1 LISNRTTLKANLIP
15 KLLDFDVDFMRV
27 AYVGTM
33 GIPANY
39 GGFETCVEEVATR
52 LAKRG
57 HEITVYCGYRGN
69 KPPATSYKN
78 VKLIYVP
85 CLQNKFLDFPFRA
98 FVSTIDTLHRN
109 FDIVHFFGSD
119 AWPFTL
125 LPRVFSSKTVLT
137 LDGLVWNRTSY
148 PIWVRKILRSTSRFA
163 LYFPQLAIVDS
174 KSVQDWYR
182 KNLGRFPIYVPYG
195 ANIDLTEADEKILDK
210 RNLRNKKY
218 VLFVGRLVQEK
229 GVHYLIEAFKGI
241 KTDSELVIVGGNPY
255 DKEYE
260 LFLRKNAAKNTR
272 FLGYVYGRDYEN
284 ICKGAYIYVTP
295 SELEGTSPA
304 LLTAMALGKCVL
316 VSDIPENLETI
327 GDAGFSFKNGNS
339 ADLREKL
346 RFLLANPETVKKI
359 QGKTIDRIEKY
370 YDWNIITNQVERI
383 YISLQSNVRLKGE

>member
-1 LISNRTTLKANLIP
+1 MKI
-15 KLLDFDVDFMRV
+15 

-33 GIPANY
+33 GIPASY

-52 LAKRG
+52 LAKKG
-57 HEITVYCGYRGN
+57 HEVTVYCGYRN
-69 KPPATSYKN
+69 QKILAKSYKN
-78 VKLIYVP
+78 VQLEYVP
-85 CLQNKFLDFPFRA
+85 CLKNKFLDFPFRA
-98 FVSTIDTLHRN
+98 LMSTLDVLHRN

-119 AWPFTL
+119 AWPFTI
-125 LPRVFSSKTVLT
+125 LPRILFSKSVLT

-148 PIWVRKILRSTSRFA
+148 PIWVRKILRSTARFA
-163 LYFPQLAIVDS
+163 LCLPQLAIVDS

-182 KNLGRFPIYVPYG
+182 KNFGRFPIYVPYG
-195 ANIDLTEADEKILDK
+195 ANIDLTEPDQTILKK

-218 VLFVGRLVQEK
+218 ILFVGRLVHEK
-229 GVHYLIEAFKGI
+229 GVHHLVEAFKGI
-241 KTDSELVIVGGNPY
+241 KTDLELVIIGGNPY

-260 LFLRKNAAKNTR
+260 LSLRKNANKNTK
-272 FLGYVYGRDYEN
+272 FLGYVYGREYEN

-327 GDAGFSFKNGNS
+327 GNAGFSFKNGNS

-346 RFLLANPETVKKI
+346 RFLLANPETVNKI
-359 QGKTIDRIEKY
+359 QMKAIDRIGKY
-370 YDWNIITNQVERI
+370 YDWNIITNQVEKI
-383 YISLQSNVRLKGE
+383 YISLHSSV